1 MLFGLSNCVPKMK
14 QTTNEDRTGMRTVL
28 KRFAIVLLAPI
39 LILTGCASSEGT
51 TQPIVAEEFS
61 ATDIMFAQM
70 MIPHHE
76 QALEMGKL
84 ALESAESSEV
94 RELATQ
100 ISLEQGP
107 EITQMMGWLLA
118 ADAPKDMGHGSHS
131 MAGMLTDEQ
140 LAELGA
146 ASGADFDRLFL
157 EGMILHHEGA
167 ISMARTVQESTNAE
181 VRALSESIIASQQS
195 QIDLMK
201 SLLQR

>member
-1 MLFGLSNCVPKMK
+1 MLKKL
-14 QTTNEDRTGMRTVL
+14 
-28 KRFAIVLLAPI
+28 AIVLVAPI

-51 TQPIVAEEFS
+51 TQPIVGEEFS

-84 ALESAESSEV
+84 ALELAESSEV

-100 ISLEQGP
+100 ISLEQEP
-107 EITQMMGWLLA
+107 EITQMMGWLMA
-118 ADAPKDMGHGSHS
+118 AGAPKDMGHGSHS

-140 LAELGA
+140 LAELGV

-167 ISMARTVQESTNAE
+167 ISMARMVQKSTNAE

-201 SLLQR
+201 SLLQG